1 MTVDRECESLMAG
14 VEDIRKACQLLSRC
28 DGHVRSFG
36 QVWQLPGRV
45 PVLSEV

>member
-36 QVWQLPGRV
+36 Q
-45 PVLSEV
+45 